1 MKIQHLYESKANFEP
16 VFQTE
21 YFKKNIKPVIDNISE
36 EFMRELQ
43 EMDKARRFK
52 YFTSELGNE
61 VFLLH
66 GSSSKKYNAGDTAE
80 IVNRKYPTDSNHIIH
95 DMVNELSRERFDTEI
110 RNKIFVSKSIAI
122 ASEYGH
128 TYGNIYIAVP
138 TGSYDLYY
146 STTYEDFYVDF
157 LNQNDIVRIE
167 LQDHEDTFKAI
178 LTIRKSKEV
187 KELLKKY
194 ITIDNKNDKE
204 DVVQDVMDTINN
216 YAIKE
221 FKSYVLDHMY
231 RTNIL
236 SEMDERIVKYAERVG
251 SFLMFLLKGKNVSL
265 PTRLEEEMR
274 HIVWE
279 IAEETVGHFLKR
291 LKHHAN
297 MYIDTVHKTSDPR
310 KIEGQTEIMLDTASV
325 IMIPIIDFYEFI
337 MESKQ

>member
-1 MKIQHLYESKANFEP
+1 
-16 VFQTE
+16 
-21 YFKKNIKPVIDNISE
+21 
-36 EFMRELQ
+36 
-43 EMDKARRFK
+43 
-52 YFTSELGNE
+52 
-61 VFLLH
+61 
-66 GSSSKKYNAGDTAE
+66 
-80 IVNRKYPTDSNHIIH
+80 
-95 DMVNELSRERFDTEI
+95 MVNELSRERFDTEI

-128 TYGNIYIAVP
+128 TYDNIYITVP

-157 LNQNDIVRIE
+157 LNQNDIIRE
-167 LQDHEDTFKAI
+167 EFQEHENIFEAI

-187 KELLKKY
+187 KELLRKY

-204 DVVQDVMDTINN
+204 DVVQDVMDTIND

-221 FKSYVLDHMY
+221 FKSHVLEH
-231 RTNIL
+231 RHRSNIL
-236 SEMDERIVKYAERVG
+236 SDMDERIVKYAEMVG

-297 MYIDTVHKTSDPR
+297 MYIDTVYKTSDPR
-310 KIEGQTEIMLDTASV
+310 KIEEQTEIMLDTASV